1 MKNFFLL
8 AGLGALLVSICLV
21 SPSCGSRGSKGP
33 DTLKVNTTSLGAKII
48 GYNGPT
54 PLEIS
59 VFQGQITSIKA
70 LPNQET
76 PRYMQQVLESG
87 LLDRLDGKTLE
98 EAAQTQL
105 DAVTGATFTSE
116 AMIQNIRLG
125 LEEAAQNQ
133 H

>member
-1 MKNFFLL
+1 MKNFILIV
-8 AGLGALLVSICLV
+8 GIVALLVSVSLV
-21 SPSCGSRGSKGP
+21 APSCGSGGRKGP
-33 DTLKVNTTSLGAKII
+33 DTLKVNTTSIGAAVI

-59 VFQGQITSIKA
+59 VSQGKITGIKA

-76 PRYMQQVLESG
+76 PRYMQRVLESG
-87 LLDRLDGKTLE
+87 LLERLDGKTLE
-98 EAAQTQL
+98 EAAQTKL

-125 LEEAAQNQ
+125 LEQATKDQN
-133 H
+133 

>member
-33 DTLKVNTTSLGAKII
+33 DTLKVNTTTLGAKII

-76 PRYMQQVLESG
+76 PRYMQRVLESG
-87 LLDRLDGKTLE
+87 LLERLEGKTLE

-125 LEEAAQNQ
+125 LEQATKDQN
-133 H
+133 

>member
-33 DTLKVNTTSLGAKII
+33 DTLKVNTTTLGAKII

-76 PRYMQQVLESG
+76 PRYMQRVLESG
-87 LLDRLDGKTLE
+87 LLERLDGKTLE

-125 LEEAAQNQ
+125 LEQATKEQ

>member
-8 AGLGALLVSICLV
+8 AGMGALLVSICLV

-33 DTLKVNTTSLGAKII
+33 DTLKVNTTTLGAKII

-76 PRYMQQVLESG
+76 PRYMQRVLESG
-87 LLDRLDGKTLE
+87 LLERLEGKTLE

-125 LEEAAQNQ
+125 LEKATKDQN
-133 H
+133 